1 MGEKM
6 KRVLYFLSLVLIVL
20 FWCGTVQ
27 AENIYVE
34 DHANVLSSE
43 TKEQIYQY
51 NQKYKELEL
60 RPQLAVVTLEQLP
73 ADQSIE
79 SFANEKFNQLGVGD
93 KEYDSGIMYVIAVK
107 DRKQRIEVGY
117 GLEGDIPDALAMDL
131 MTEEAKDYFRGEN
144 YDEGIKIVTGNIDHI
159 LIGRKTIKDFEPG
172 FFEKHFAGKSAWEI
186 IRNYVFPA
194 LVVIMILYAF
204 LETPLVKLYI
214 YWKAR
219 REFSAELKKD
229 LVKEDPR
236 FQRYSVRKMIHS
248 KEPEVVIA
256 REKIVK
262 RYKRLKNKKPLYYH
276 FCYAFG
282 TLKFMDLFTKKK
294 KEMKRYSVYYH
305 HKDLWNEGSSSSD
318 RYGSGSSS
326 SGGDSFGGG
335 SSGGGGASSDW

>member
-1 MGEKM
+1 MRKM
-6 KRVLYFLSLVLIVL
+6 KRLLYFLSLVLFGL

-73 ADQSIE
+73 DDQSIE

-93 KEYDSGIMYVIAVK
+93 KEHDSGVLYVIAVK

-131 MTEEAKDYFRGEN
+131 MTEEVKDYFREEN
-144 YDEGIKIVTGNIDHI
+144 YDAGVKLVASNINQI
-159 LIGRKTIKDFEPG
+159 LLGSKTITDFEPG

-186 IRNYVFPA
+186 IRNYVFPI
-194 LVVIMILYAF
+194 LVVLVILYAF
-204 LETPLVKLYI
+204 LEPPVMKLYI

-219 REFSAELKKD
+219 REFAAELKKD
-229 LVKEDPR
+229 LKKDDPK

-248 KEPEVVIA
+248 KEPEVLIA
-256 REKIVK
+256 RGKIVK
-262 RYKRLKNKKPLYYH
+262 RYKRLKNKKPRYYH
-276 FCYAFG
+276 FYYAFG
-282 TLKFMDLFTKKK
+282 TLRLRELFVKKK
-294 KEMKRYSVYYH
+294 KEMKQYSVYYH
-305 HKDLWNEGSSSSD
+305 HKDLWNKGSSSGD
-318 RYGSGSSS
+318 RYDRDSSS
-326 SGGDSFGGG
+326 GGGDSFGGG

>member
-1 MGEKM
+1 M
-6 KRVLYFLSLVLIVL
+6 
-20 FWCGTVQ
+20 
-27 AENIYVE
+27 
-34 DHANVLSSE
+34 
-43 TKEQIYQY
+43 
-51 NQKYKELEL
+51 
-60 RPQLAVVTLEQLP
+60 VTLKQLP

-117 GLEGDIPDALAMDL
+117 GLEEDIPDALAMEL

-236 FQRYSVRKMIHS
+236 FQRYSVRKMI
-248 KEPEVVIA
+248 
-256 REKIVK
+256 
-262 RYKRLKNKKPLYYH
+262 
-276 FCYAFG
+276 
-282 TLKFMDLFTKKK
+282 
-294 KEMKRYSVYYH
+294 
-305 HKDLWNEGSSSSD
+305 
-318 RYGSGSSS
+318 
-326 SGGDSFGGG
+326 
-335 SSGGGGASSDW
+335 